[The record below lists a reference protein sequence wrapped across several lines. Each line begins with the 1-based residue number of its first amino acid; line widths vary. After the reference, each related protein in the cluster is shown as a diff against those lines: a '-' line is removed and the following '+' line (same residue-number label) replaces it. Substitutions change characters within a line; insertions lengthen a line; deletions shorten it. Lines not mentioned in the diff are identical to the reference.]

1 MINLLINNQFS
12 LPVRN
17 ARQENLKPGV
27 RQDQGR
33 VTPAQLRL
41 AQPELP
47 RYVGLDDAEGFAEQ
61 VGDEVAEPEE
71 KKCQDLTASHGHL
84 DSSESGERY
93 R

>member
-1 MINLLINNQFS
+1 MTTVSIDLIRSLEYYVLYIQGGGIMINLLINNQFS

-47 RYVGLDDAEGFAEQ
+47 RYVGLDDAEGFAE
-61 VGDEVAEPEE
+61 
-71 KKCQDLTASHGHL
+71 
-84 DSSESGERY
+84 
-93 R
+93 